1 MMAVEFSAVVSR
13 ETTVKTYDDNAF
25 EWFLLITVAEKFL
38 CVAQFFNYSAFK
50 PHIYIIFNHLVLL
63 KTELNTKSCV
73 LRSIN
78 KPFNKENA
86 SQFVR
91 KVDYDA

>member
-1 MMAVEFSAVVSR
+1 MIAVEFSAVVSR

>member
-1 MMAVEFSAVVSR
+1 MIAMFLTIVSR